1 MVLALSIFFR
11 ILVFISCLARC
22 FSLFYTTSLEVK
34 HVANNKSDNKLYC
47 LTNSFTILTLV
58 LVFGHRGSL
67 QSLLL
72 LQSLQRRWQHFTEK
86 AEGETKELALEKY
99 ELKAFKDF
107 KDFKD

>member
-1 MVLALSIFFR
+1 M
-11 ILVFISCLARC
+11 
-22 FSLFYTTSLEVK
+22 
-34 HVANNKSDNKLYC
+34 
-47 LTNSFTILTLV
+47 NSFTILTLV

-99 ELKAFKDF
+99 ELKALK
-107 KDFKD
+107 

>member
-1 MVLALSIFFR
+1 M
-11 ILVFISCLARC
+11 
-22 FSLFYTTSLEVK
+22 K

-58 LVFGHRGSL
+58 FVFGHRGSL